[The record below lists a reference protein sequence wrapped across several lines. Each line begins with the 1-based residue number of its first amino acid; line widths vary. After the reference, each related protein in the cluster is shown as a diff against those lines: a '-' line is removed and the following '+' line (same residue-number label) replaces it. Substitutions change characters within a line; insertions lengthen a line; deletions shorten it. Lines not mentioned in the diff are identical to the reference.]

1 MSMRVRVRTVGCVSG
16 LLGECED
23 CLVCARTVV
32 CVCEL
37 LGVVKGFF
45 SMTKDCCR
53 CVLTN

>member
-1 MSMRVRVRTVGCVSG
+1 MRVRKVVCVSG

-37 LGVVKGFF
+37 LGVIKGFF
-45 SMTKDCCR
+45 SMTKDCFGEGEGFW
-53 CVLTN
+53 V